1 MVSLRVGCSEVRQE
15 SDCIPLCRQLD
26 ETLRGPSTDFE
37 NTCSPGIFGEKR
49 GRSHTQVVK
58 QVQIRVRNR
67 SGGLHK
73 TDLMCVQ

>member
-15 SDCIPLCRQLD
+15 SDCIPFCRQLN
-26 ETLRGPSTDFE
+26 ETLRGPSTDFG
-37 NTCSPGIFGEKR
+37 NTCSPGTSAEEH

-58 QVQIRVRNR
+58 QVQIRLRNR